1 MATSRRRFFAVLLT
15 SMLLLLG
22 LSGLGPALA
31 HEGPA
36 LDPTS
41 VEATIFPGE
50 STTVDKTVHTPAFP
64 PQPDIMFLSDTTGSM
79 GGAINNVKTNAT
91 TIMNTVLVAQPT
103 AQFGAAQYRDIGD
116 SPLFSVDQQITAT
129 VADVQTAINSWSAGG
144 GGDTPEAQINALWQL
159 AQPGTAG
166 FRPDPATS
174 IIVWFGDASG
184 HDPSNGHTMADAIAE
199 LVAAGITV
207 LAINVASGG
216 ADGLNATGQATA
228 ITAATGGAFLGTAS
242 PDEVSDAILAGLS
255 NLPVDVSMQSTCSDP
270 ISTAF
275 SPASVDDAVSG
286 EDVAF
291 VETISVAAGA
301 AGGDYTCRDVALLNG
316 EVMTDVNGQVISET
330 KLIHVPG
337 IELTPETATNEL
349 GTPGQTHTVTA
360 TVTAGSAGPLAGIP
374 VVFTITSGPNA
385 GASGTCSVNADCTTD
400 ANGQVSFT
408 YEALQ
413 GPAGLGTDTIVA
425 SFTNADGT
433 VTYGSD
439 TATKDWVDTTP
450 PVTACVETVNPAGNN
465 IPKAPANGGQG
476 QNQDG
481 FYQLNA
487 EDAVWPA
494 EDIDI
499 YVIDTGTGTVF
510 GPFAVG
516 TNIKYTEANGATPSQ
531 ELMGGPDSA
540 VAWHIKGQGDMA
552 IVAVDGSGNASD
564 PLLCLVPPP
573 PK

>member
-1 MATSRRRFFAVLLT
+1 MTTTRRRFFAALL
-15 SMLLLLG
+15 SIMLLLLG
-22 LSGLGPALA
+22 LGGIGPALA
-31 HEGPA
+31 QG
-36 LDPTS
+36 LDPMS
-41 VEATIFPGE
+41 VEATVFPGE
-50 STTVDKTVHTPAFP
+50 STTVNKTIHTPEFP
-64 PQPDIMFLSDTTGSM
+64 PLPDIMFLSDTTGSM
-79 GGAINNVKTNAT
+79 GGAIANVQTNAT
-91 TIMNTVLVAQPT
+91 TIMNTVLAAQPT
-103 AQFGAAQYRDIGD
+103 AQFGAAQYRDEGD
-116 SPLFSVDQQITAT
+116 TPLFAVDQQITANT
-129 VADVQTAINSWSAGG
+129 TDVQNAINTWAAGG
-144 GGDTPEAQINALWQL
+144 GGDTPEGQINALWQL

-184 HDPSNGHTMADAIAE
+184 HDPSNGHTMADAIAA
-199 LVAAGITV
+199 LQAAEITV
-207 LAINVASGG
+207 LAINVDSGG
-216 ADGLNATGQATA
+216 ADGLDNTGQATA
-228 ITAATGGAFLGTAS
+228 ITGATGGTFFGSAT
-242 PDEVSDAILAGLS
+242 PDEVSNAILALLS
-255 NLPVDVSMQSTCSDP
+255 NLPVEVSMQSTCVDP
-270 ISTAF
+270 ISTTFA
-275 SPASVDDAVSG
+275 PASQTVTSG
-286 EDVAF
+286 EDAAF

-316 EVMTDVNGQVISET
+316 EVMTDDGGNVIYET

-337 IELTPETATNEL
+337 IELTPETAVNEL

-360 TVTAGSAGPLAGIP
+360 TVTAGTAGPLAGVP
-374 VVFTITSGPNA
+374 VVFTITTGPNA

-408 YEALQ
+408 YEAMQ

-450 PVTACVETVNPAGNN
+450 PVTACVQGPNPGGK
-465 IPKAPANGGQG
+465 IPKAPGNGGQG

-494 EDIDI
+494 EDIEI
-499 YVIDTGTGTVF
+499 FVVDTGTGTVF

-531 ELMGGPDSA
+531 EPMSGA

-564 PLLCLVPPP
+564 PLMCLVPPP